1 MKVGIIIL
9 GAFLVLYIFG
19 RILQW
24 YDEERDELIIKR
36 KDDEIILANQK
47 ELLEIG
53 LGNMVETISV
63 WYLVGFD
70 GWKYTSHNLFWFLVY

>member
-1 MKVGIIIL
+1 MDTVIT
-9 GAFLVLYIFG
+9 AYSQTNSPVH
-19 RILQW
+19 
-24 YDEERDELIIKR
+24 RDTNQR

-63 WYLVGFD
+63 WYMVGFD
-70 GWKYTSHNLFWFLVY
+70 GWKHTSHNLFWFLVY